1 MSSYVL
7 NHRNR
12 LVFLSFSEL
21 ILALL
26 LVGLPLQLGD
36 CMLLVLWLV
45 FFQIKLQVKVLIADV
60 ASCPVMLEWIVL
72 SQVLYF
78 LYSHLKC
85 EIL

>member
-60 ASCPVMLEWIVL
+60 ASCPVMVEWIVL